1 MLGGL
6 PIARFGNEAQRA
18 RWLPGLASGAHLL
31 TAALQDAGSEDPAA
45 PATTARRDGTDFLL
59 TGVKRLVPAASRAA
73 RIVVPAATGDGVALF
88 LVDPNAAGVRL
99 TAQRTSIQEPLFD
112 LALDGVRVARADV
125 FGDAAAACWL
135 RDAALAALC
144 TTQVGVSERALEITA
159 KYLRERVQFGVP
171 IGSFQ
176 SVQHRAADCWID
188 AQAMRWTAWRA
199 ATRLVE
205 GSDVSRDTAVAKLWA
220 AEGGSRDRERRAASA
235 RRHRRGRRLL
245 DPPLLPVVEVARAD
259 AGFGGAASRPPR
271 PHPRKLASGGAG
283 MKTRSFDSV
292 AVGDALPELAIPV
305 TVTLVVGGA
314 LASRDYTPVHHDK
327 AAAQAQG
334 MSDVFMNIL
343 TTNGLVGRYVTD
355 WAGPDATV
363 KNVAIKLGA
372 PNLPGDTMKMVG
384 SVKSKDAEQGEVVV
398 EVAGKNGWGNHVTG
412 TIRVALPRNA

>member
-1 MLGGL
+1 MDFRYSDEQNTIRELARGIFEKEVTPERLKAAEATPERIDAALWKTLAEANLLGIAVPEAHGGMGLGLLELCTLLEEWGRAVAPVPAFAALLLGGL

-18 RWLPGLASGAHLL
+18 AWLPGLASGAHLL

-99 TAQRTSIQEPLFD
+99 TAQRTSIQEPLLD
-112 LALDGVRVARADV
+112 VALDGVRVARADV

-220 AEGGSRDRERRAASA
+220 AEGGSRIANAAQHLHGGIGVDVDYSIHRYFLWSKALELTLGSA
-235 RRHRRGRRLL
+235 APHLARLGRNLANS
-245 DPPLLPVVEVARAD
+245 LPA
-259 AGFGGAASRPPR
+259 
-271 PHPRKLASGGAG
+271 
-283 MKTRSFDSV
+283 
-292 AVGDALPELAIPV
+292 ELA
-305 TVTLVVGGA
+305 
-314 LASRDYTPVHHDK
+314 
-327 AAAQAQG
+327 
-334 MSDVFMNIL
+334 
-343 TTNGLVGRYVTD
+343 
-355 WAGPDATV
+355 
-363 KNVAIKLGA
+363 
-372 PNLPGDTMKMVG
+372 
-384 SVKSKDAEQGEVVV
+384 
-398 EVAGKNGWGNHVTG
+398 
-412 TIRVALPRNA
+412 